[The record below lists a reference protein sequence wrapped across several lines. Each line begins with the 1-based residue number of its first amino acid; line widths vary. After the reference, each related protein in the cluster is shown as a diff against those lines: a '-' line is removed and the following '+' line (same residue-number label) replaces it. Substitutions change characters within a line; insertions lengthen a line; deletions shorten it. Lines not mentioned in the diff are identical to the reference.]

1 MSVFDG
7 LHTGRCPEAS
17 NVPSVSPP
25 FRTLPRGNVPICYHL
40 LKQLQND
47 PGAILSWREAK
58 LSDGLRSM
66 RSGISNDTLRQ
77 IRSWAALLM
86 WLLSVGLAVPAQQRD
101 DSARPRVV
109 ITADPEL
116 DDNNTI
122 IRAILYSSDVRL
134 EGLVYAGSQFH
145 WRGDG
150 KGTTQ
155 YIAGREY
162 TRLGLCPCTSWR
174 FASGEHFMDTIV
186 DAYARAYPNLKVHDP
201 DYPSPEELRSKIR
214 WGNVDFD
221 GDFSKDTD
229 GSNLIK
235 SLLLD
240 AEPGP
245 VYVTAQG
252 GESTIA
258 RALKSIHDQYVRTP
272 QWEAV
277 RDKVSRKLIIIP
289 SGDQDDTDASYIRP
303 NWPGV
308 REYQFTG
315 IYFGYGAQDR
325 AAPEDKIYFSPEWTQ
340 QNISSRGP
348 LGGLYRVW
356 GDGKQFVKGDRTD
369 YFGLSG
375 YTPEQLAKMG
385 YMVWTLPQPK
395 GSFLG
400 EGDTPT
406 FLNLIAIGLRAYVNP
421 QWGGW
426 GGHMIPGVSAFPS
439 FSRIPPP
446 ILAADTSGVA
456 RGLAPAGS
464 DADKGSAPKAGSV
477 ISMNFQLPSVP
488 VRTAAITASFFAA
501 AQNDFAARMKWSVT
515 SKFSEANHS
524 PKVSIKGPLDISAH
538 PGRTVSLQ
546 GEVSDPDHDTATVR
560 WWQYNNA
567 GTYPGDITFSDPTAL
582 TTSFRVPDDAK
593 LGQTIHV
600 ILEATD
606 NGTPPLTRYQR
617 VVVTVQ

>member
-1 MSVFDG
+1 MLIWV
-7 LHTGRCPEAS
+7 
-17 NVPSVSPP
+17 
-25 FRTLPRGNVPICYHL
+25 
-40 LKQLQND
+40 
-47 PGAILSWREAK
+47 
-58 LSDGLRSM
+58 
-66 RSGISNDTLRQ
+66 
-77 IRSWAALLM
+77 
-86 WLLSVGLAVPAQQRD
+86 LSVAVAAPAQQRD
-101 DSARPRVV
+101 GPAANPRVV

-122 IRAILYSSDVRL
+122 IRAILYTSDVKF

-155 YIAGREY
+155 YISGREY

-174 FASGEHFMDTIV
+174 FALGENFIDNIV

-201 DYPSPEELRSKIR
+201 DYPSPEKLKSKIK

-221 GDFSKDTD
+221 GDFSRDTD

-240 AEPGP
+240 DQPGP
-245 VYVTAQG
+245 LYVTAQG

-258 RALKSIHDQYVRTP
+258 RALKSIHDQYAKTP

-289 SGDQDDTDASYIRP
+289 SGDQDDTAASYIRP

-308 REYQFTG
+308 REYQFMG
-315 IYFGYGAQDR
+315 INFGYGAQDR

-348 LGGLYRVW
+348 LGDLYRVW
-356 GDGKQFVKGDRTD
+356 GDGKQLVKGDRTD

-375 YTPEQLAKMG
+375 YTPKQLTEMG
-385 YMVWTLPQPK
+385 YMVWTPTQPK

-406 FLNLIAIGLRAYVNP
+406 FLNLIAIGLRANENP
-421 QWGGW
+421 LWGGW
-426 GGHMIPGVSAFPS
+426 GGHAIQGVSAFRS
-439 FSRIPPP
+439 FSATLPP
-446 ILAADTSGVA
+446 ILPADTPGVA

-464 DADKGSAPKAGSV
+464 NADKRSAPKGGS
-477 ISMNFQLPSVP
+477 IYLMNFQELPVP
-488 VRTAAITASFFAA
+488 ARTAAITARFFAA
-501 AQNDFAARMKWSVT
+501 AQNDFAARMRWSVT
-515 SKFSEANHS
+515 PKFSDANHP

-538 PGRTVSLQ
+538 RGSTVYLQ
-546 GEVSDPDHDTATVR
+546 GEVSDPDHDTATVT
-560 WWQYNNA
+560 WWQYNDA

-582 TTSFRVPDDAK
+582 TTTFRVPDDAR
-593 LGQTIHV
+593 LRQTIHV

-606 NGTPPLTRYQR
+606 NGTPRLTRYQR

>member
-1 MSVFDG
+1 
-7 LHTGRCPEAS
+7 
-17 NVPSVSPP
+17 
-25 FRTLPRGNVPICYHL
+25 
-40 LKQLQND
+40 
-47 PGAILSWREAK
+47 
-58 LSDGLRSM
+58 M
-66 RSGISNDTLRQ
+66 RSRISNGMRMQ
-77 IRSWAALLM
+77 ICSWAAMLI
-86 WLLSVGLAVPAQQRD
+86 WVLSVALPVPAQQRD
-101 DSARPRVV
+101 GSTPKLRVV

-122 IRAILYSSDVRL
+122 IRAILYSSDVQF

-174 FASGEHFMDTIV
+174 FGHSEHFIDKIV
-186 DAYARAYPNLKVHDP
+186 EAYAKAYPNLKIHDP
-201 DYPSPEELRSKIR
+201 DYPSPEKLKSKIK

-240 AEPGP
+240 DEPGP
-245 VYVTAQG
+245 LYVTAQG

-258 RALKSIHDQYVRTP
+258 RALKSIHDQYVKAAE
-272 QWEAV
+272 WEAV

-340 QNISSRGP
+340 QNISARGP
-348 LGGLYRVW
+348 LGDLYRVW

-375 YTPEQLAKMG
+375 YASRQLAEMG
-385 YMVWTLPQPK
+385 YMVWMPPQPK

-406 FLNLIAIGLRAYVNP
+406 FLNLIEIGLRAYQNP

-426 GGHMIPGVSAFPS
+426 GGRMIPGVSAFPS
-439 FSRIPPP
+439 FSKTPPP
-446 ILAADTSGVA
+446 VLPADTSGVA

-464 DADKGSAPKAGSV
+464 DAGKGSVSKGGSV
-477 ISMNFQLPSVP
+477 ISMNFQLPPVP
-488 VRTAAITASFFAA
+488 ARTAAITARFFAA
-501 AQNDFAARMKWSVT
+501 AQNDFAARLQWSVT
-515 SKFSEANHS
+515 PKFNHANH
-524 PKVSIKGPLDISAH
+524 PPRVGIKGPLDIFAH
-538 PGRTVSLQ
+538 PGGTVSLQ
-546 GEVSDPDHDTATVR
+546 GEVSDPDHDTATVT
-560 WWQYNNA
+560 WWQYNDA

-582 TTSFRVPDDAK
+582 KTTFRVPDDAR

-606 NGTPPLTRYQR
+606 NGTPRLTRYQR
-617 VVVTVQ
+617 VIVTVQ

>member
-1 MSVFDG
+1 M
-7 LHTGRCPEAS
+7 
-17 NVPSVSPP
+17 
-25 FRTLPRGNVPICYHL
+25 
-40 LKQLQND
+40 Q
-47 PGAILSWREAK
+47 
-58 LSDGLRSM
+58 
-66 RSGISNDTLRQ
+66 SGISNDMLKR
-77 IRSWAALLM
+77 IRGCAAMLM
-86 WLLSVGLAVPAQQRD
+86 WVLSAGVAVPAQQRD

-122 IRAILYSSDVRL
+122 IRAILYSSDVKL

-150 KGTTQ
+150 EGTTQ

-162 TRLGLCPCTSWR
+162 TRLGLCPCSSWR
-174 FASGEHFMDTIV
+174 FEPSEHFIDNIV
-186 DAYARAYPNLKVHDP
+186 DAYAKAYPNLKVHDP
-201 DYPSPEELRSKIR
+201 DYPSPEKLKSKIK

-240 AEPGP
+240 DEPGP
-245 VYVTAQG
+245 LYVTAQG

-258 RALKSIHDQYVRTP
+258 RALKSIHDKYAKTP

-277 RDKVSRKLIIIP
+277 QDKVSRKLIIIP

-308 REYQFTG
+308 KEYHFMG
-315 IYFGYGAQDR
+315 INFGYGAQDR
-325 AAPEDKIYFSPEWTQ
+325 AAPNDKIYFSPEWTKR
-340 QNISSRGP
+340 NISSRGP
-348 LGGLYRVW
+348 LGDLYRVW

-375 YTPEQLAKMG
+375 YTPNKLAEMG
-385 YMVWTLPQPK
+385 YMVWMSPHPK

-406 FLNLIAIGLRAYVNP
+406 FLNLIEIGLRAYENP

-426 GGHMIPGVSAFPS
+426 GGHMSPGVSAFPG
-439 FSRIPPP
+439 FSRTPPP
-446 ILAADTSGVA
+446 ILPADTSGMA

-464 DADKGSAPKAGSV
+464 DAGKGSAPKGGSV
-477 ISMNFQLPSVP
+477 VSMNFQLPPVP
-488 VRTAAITASFFAA
+488 ARTAAISARLFAA

-515 SKFSEANHS
+515 PKFSDANHP

-538 PGRTVSLQ
+538 PGSTVFLQ
-546 GEVSDPDHDTATVR
+546 GEVSDPDHDTATVT
-560 WWQYNNA
+560 WWQYNDA
-567 GTYPGDITFSDPTAL
+567 GTYPGDIIFSAPTTL
-582 TTSFRVPDDAK
+582 TTTFRVPDDARP
-593 LGQTIHV
+593 GQTIHV

>member
-1 MSVFDG
+1 MCS
-7 LHTGRCPEAS
+7 S
-17 NVPSVSPP
+17 
-25 FRTLPRGNVPICYHL
+25 
-40 LKQLQND
+40 
-47 PGAILSWREAK
+47 
-58 LSDGLRSM
+58 
-66 RSGISNDTLRQ
+66 ISNGTLRR
-77 IRSWAALLM
+77 ICGWAAIVI
-86 WLLSVGLAVPAQQRD
+86 WVLSVTVAVPAQRRD
-101 DSARPRVV
+101 GSSAKPRVV

-122 IRAILYSSDVRL
+122 IRAILYSSDVKL
-134 EGLVYAGSQFH
+134 EGLVYVSSQFH

-174 FASGEHFMDTIV
+174 FAPDEHFIDNIV
-186 DAYARAYPNLKVHDP
+186 SAYAKAYPNLKVHDP
-201 DYPSPEELRSKIR
+201 DYPSPEELKSKIK

-240 AEPGP
+240 DAPGP
-245 VYVTAQG
+245 LYVTAQG

-258 RALKSIHDQYVRTP
+258 RALKSIHDQYANTP
-272 QWEAV
+272 QWEAI
-277 RDKVSRKLIIIP
+277 RDKVSRKLIIVP
-289 SGDQDDTDASYIRP
+289 SGDQDDTDTSYIRP

-308 REYQFTG
+308 REYHFMG
-315 IYFGYGAQDR
+315 INFGYGAQDH
-325 AAPEDKIYFSPEWTQ
+325 AAPENKIYFSREWTR

-348 LGGLYRVW
+348 LGALYRVW

-375 YTPEQLAKMG
+375 YTSNQLADMG
-385 YMVWTLPQPK
+385 YMVWMPPHPK

-406 FLNLIAIGLRAYVNP
+406 FLNLIDIGLRAYENP

-426 GGHMIPGVSAFPS
+426 GGRMVPGAHPFS
-439 FSRIPPP
+439 FSATPPP
-446 ILAADTSGVA
+446 ILPADTSGVA
-456 RGLAPAGS
+456 RGLAPAGGNEG
-464 DADKGSAPKAGSV
+464 KGIALKGGSV
-477 ISMNFQLPSVP
+477 ISIDFHPPPVP
-488 VRTAAITASFFAA
+488 ARTAAISAGFFAA
-501 AQNDFAARMKWSVT
+501 AENDFAARMLWSVT
-515 SKFSEANHS
+515 PKFSDANH
-524 PKVSIKGPLDISAH
+524 PPGVSIRGPQDISAT
-538 PGRTVSLQ
+538 PGSTVRLQ
-546 GEVSDPDHDTATVR
+546 GEASDPDHDTVTIR
-560 WWQYNNA
+560 WWQYNDA
-567 GTYPGDITFSDPTAL
+567 GTYPGDIAFSEPTAL
-582 TTSFRVPDDAK
+582 TTTFRVPDDAK
-593 LGQTIHV
+593 PGQTIHV

-617 VVVTVQ
+617 VIVTIK

>member
-1 MSVFDG
+1 M
-7 LHTGRCPEAS
+7 
-17 NVPSVSPP
+17 PSVA
-25 FRTLPRGNVPICYHL
+25 
-40 LKQLQND
+40 LK
-47 PGAILSWREAK
+47 
-58 LSDGLRSM
+58 SM
-66 RSGISNDTLRQ
+66 LSGISNDALWQ
-77 IRSWAALLM
+77 ICGRAAALIC
-86 WLLSVGLAVPAQQRD
+86 LLSIAVAVLAQQRD
-101 DSARPRVV
+101 GSAAKPRVV

-122 IRAILYSSDVRL
+122 LRAILYSSDVKF

-174 FASGEHFMDTIV
+174 FAPGEHFIDNIV
-186 DAYARAYPNLKVHDP
+186 DAYAKAYQNLKVHDS
-201 DYPSPEELRSKIR
+201 DYPSPEKLKAKIK

-240 AEPGP
+240 DQPGLL
-245 VYVTAQG
+245 YVTAQG
-252 GESTIA
+252 GECTIA
-258 RALKSIHDQYVRTP
+258 RALKSIHDQYAKTP

-289 SGDQDDTDASYIRP
+289 SGDQDDTNASYIRP

-308 REYQFTG
+308 REYHFMG
-315 IYFGYGAQDR
+315 INFGYGAQDR
-325 AAPEDKIYFSPEWTQ
+325 AAPEDKIYLSPEWTRE
-340 QNISSRGP
+340 NISSRGA
-348 LGGLYRVW
+348 LGDLYRVW
-356 GDGKQFVKGDRTD
+356 GDGKQMVKDDRTD

-375 YTPEQLAKMG
+375 YTPRQLAEMG
-385 YMVWTLPQPK
+385 YMVWMPPQPK

-406 FLNLIAIGLRAYVNP
+406 FLNLIDIGLRAYENP

-426 GGHMIPGVSAFPS
+426 GGHMIPGVFPFPS
-439 FSRIPPP
+439 FSRTPPP
-446 ILAADTSGVA
+446 ILPADTSGVA

-464 DADKGSAPKAGSV
+464 DAGKGSAPKGGSV
-477 ISMNFQLPSVP
+477 ISMNLQLPPVP
-488 VRTAAITASFFAA
+488 ARTAALTARFFAA
-501 AQNDFAARMKWSVT
+501 AQNDFAARMQWSVT
-515 SKFSEANHS
+515 PKFSDANHP
-524 PKVSIKGPLDISAH
+524 PKVSIKEPLDISAH
-538 PGRTVSLQ
+538 PGSTVYLQ

-560 WWQYNNA
+560 WWQYNDA

-582 TTSFRVPDDAK
+582 TTTFHVPEDAR